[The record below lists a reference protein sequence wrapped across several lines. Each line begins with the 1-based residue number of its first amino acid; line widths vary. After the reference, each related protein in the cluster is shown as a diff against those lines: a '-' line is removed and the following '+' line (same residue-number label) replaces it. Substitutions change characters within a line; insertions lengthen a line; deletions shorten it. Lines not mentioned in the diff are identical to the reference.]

1 MLAIGTTNFGTIWK
15 SLEFI
20 LHKIYGMRE
29 NTFHYS
35 SEIITNV
42 GRSDGLEKSLR
53 MKVSSLVLGR

>member
-1 MLAIGTTNFGTIWK
+1 MLAIGTANSGTIWK

-20 LHKIYGMRE
+20 LYKIHGMRE

-42 GRSDGLEKSLR
+42 GRSDGIEKS
-53 MKVSSLVLGR
+53 SSAKEEKLAL

>member
-1 MLAIGTTNFGTIWK
+1 MLAIGTANSGTIWK

-20 LHKIYGMRE
+20 LYKIYGMRE

-42 GRSDGLEKSLR
+42 SRSDGIKKS
-53 MKVSSLVLGR
+53 S